1 MDIFGTSKKGKK
13 GSSSFDTLKTFSVV
27 TGTLLALNK
36 AMKDKVQ
43 ERKYFT
49 TSKKEKRQGGTGAV
63 IAGLIGGMVAGAI
76 TALLLAPESGEDLRH
91 RVGDML
97 GSGNGHDE
105 DAIIEEARQKAEA
118 LAAKAKDQAESAEKG
133 LKDN

>member
-1 MDIFGTSKKGKK
+1 MPS
-13 GSSSFDTLKTFSVV
+13 LKTISFV

-43 ERKYFT
+43 EREYLIG
-49 TSKKEKRQGGTGAV
+49 KKKQENNSTGAI
-63 IAGLIGGMVAGAI
+63 IAGLVGGLVAGAI

-91 RVGDML
+91 RVSNMMS
-97 GSGNGHDE
+97 SGNGHDE

-118 LAAKAKDQAESAEKG
+118 LAAKAKDQAEQAEEG